1 MYENIVVTP
10 KENSQIEI
18 TGDISVAALSPF
30 RKKALER
37 FGQTAKIPGFRPGH
51 IPEKVLIEKFGETTI
66 LESAAEM
73 VFQEIVPELIEK
85 HAARYMARPNI
96 TITKLAPGNAL
107 SFSILVAVRP
117 IITLPDYKKIATE
130 EIASSSNEKERQK
143 LDVSDKEIDAVIEQV
158 KNDYAHREFHKHN
171 PNTNHDHVDADI
183 EKYKPEI
190 TDDFV
195 KTLGEFKDI
204 ADFKQK
210 IKENLIKEK
219 EYRLLEKRRAKM
231 LERLAAETKFSIP
244 QPLVDYEINRMMGQ
258 FEDDTR
264 RLGLSV
270 ENYLNH
276 IKKTREELRKE
287 WLPEAEKRARINF
300 VLEEIALVENLRATP
315 DEIEQE
321 VRRLKTRYADI
332 DTTHAENYVSHIL
345 TLEKTITFLEAPAR
359 KE

>member
-18 TGDISVAALSPF
+18 TGDIPVPTLAPF
-30 RKKALER
+30 RKKSLEK
-37 FGQTAKIPGFRPGH
+37 FGQNAKISGFRPGH
-51 IPEKVLIEKFGETTI
+51 IPEKVLIEKFGETKI
-66 LESAAEM
+66 LEGAAEM
-73 VFQEIVPELIEK
+73 VLQEIVPELVEK
-85 HAARYMARPNI
+85 HAARYMTRPNI

-107 SFSILVAVRP
+107 SFSILVTIRP
-117 IITLPDYKKIATE
+117 AITLPDYKKIAAE
-130 EIASSSNEKERQK
+130 EIANNSNEKERQK
-143 LDVSDKEIDAVIEQV
+143 LDVSDTEINAVIEQV

-171 PNTNHDHVDADI
+171 PNNDHNHAAADV
-183 EKYKPEI
+183 EKHKPEI

-195 KTLGEFKDI
+195 KTLGEFRDI
-204 ADFKQK
+204 TDFKQK

-219 EYRLLEKRRAKM
+219 EYRLLEKRRTKM
-231 LERLAAETKFSIP
+231 LERLAAETKFSVP

-270 ENYLNH
+270 ENYLSH

-321 VRRLKTRYADI
+321 VRRLKTRYTDI
-332 DTTHAENYVSHIL
+332 DTVQAENYVSHIL
-345 TLEKTITFLEAPAR
+345 TLEKTIIFLETPAR